1 MYQEQPELNYD
12 NKMDLEI
19 NFLQKKISKF
29 PCNSLNKKPLNKESL
44 NKESNII
51 NIPFTNKLI
60 KLSNVG
66 IIALD
71 IIIKELTNAF
81 HHTLFTS
88 DEIKETLLQEIS
100 NYLLDKE
107 TYALTYSSKK
117 AIDIIKLEYMDNN
130 MILYAINNQLSTED
144 KKPIK
149 INKKRQV
156 EPCISNLIKKQK
168 YEYEV

>member
-12 NKMDLEI
+12 NNMDLEI

-29 PCNSLNKKPLNKESL
+29 TCNSLNKNP
-44 NKESNII
+44 NII
-51 NIPFTNKLI
+51 NIPFTNKFI
-60 KLSNVG
+60 KLSNVS

-156 EPCISNLIKKQK
+156 EPSISNLIKKQK